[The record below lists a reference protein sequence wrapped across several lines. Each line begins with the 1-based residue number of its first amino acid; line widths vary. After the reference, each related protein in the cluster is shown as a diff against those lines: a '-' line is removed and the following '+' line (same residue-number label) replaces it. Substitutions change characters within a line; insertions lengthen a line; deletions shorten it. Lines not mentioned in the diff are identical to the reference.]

1 MRGQVVLDEVS
12 GDIWP
17 DTFNLQSLKSATKLS
32 CLLEVIGTG
41 GIQPSALSCNSKF
54 LAVVTQGEDG
64 SNRLFII
71 HHEEK
76 RFYLLKRMAK
86 PCTALV
92 FHPYM
97 ENMLFLATA
106 ATKIYRINAD
116 DGSVV
121 VMEGHTSP
129 AKGIHSGSRSPLVLS
144 YNTDEVFLWSWPS
157 LTLTNKLRLEDR
169 VAVVWAGHVWQ
180 RDELVVCFING
191 SLLLWPSQD
200 LSTQRTI
207 EPPSGLD
214 FDFTAF
220 TLSSG
225 GEWIVGGG
233 KSHLMV
239 TYSLVGRRVSQVVQL
254 PSSCNSVYQVIF
266 LPPVHPRFCQVLA
279 ILNTTGVL
287 NIIDF
292 TSMTKI
298 KTVRSQRFNI
308 DSVSVSE
315 DGNFLAVSYANS
327 ITKVYPVNALF
338 PEDPKN
344 VELRNIKKR
353 DVEFKIIEKMEVPE
367 RKEEEGEKDKRK
379 REKHKEL
386 KELLDRNKWYPIL
399 VEFKSYPEKYRSL
412 IWVSMLELPRNYLVF
427 STLLDKGMHSAFE
440 GLKEVLKLSDG
451 SLLKTLQ
458 GTLSCL
464 AHWAP
469 FLSSIEYL
477 PELIFP
483 FVKFFHSNRLL
494 CFEVAVTFIM
504 NWCRLWFEFWPKP
517 SVTVLTVIERLICE
531 NDPVLLAHLMK
542 LQVTAEDYAWSLLT
556 NAFSRVLSNEDWVVL
571 WDHIFSN
578 PPSFLPCAA
587 AAFTI
592 KSRHT
597 LLTCEDA
604 QDVKTYYS
612 QEAWISVKHI
622 IDKAYFIYQNTSAE
636 TLPKELFG
644 ELKPMPK
651 GGLPI
656 FNIGPRD
663 AREEERGNVERK
675 LRNLSLR
682 TEALKH
688 KQSKATEDTSRLA
701 EKEEMVYTI
710 GRKDLEKQEEECL
723 NSILNLRKRHLA
735 TAELDAS

>member
-1 MRGQVVLDEVS
+1 M
-12 GDIWP
+12 
-17 DTFNLQSLKSATKLS
+17 
-32 CLLEVIGTG
+32 
-41 GIQPSALSCNSKF
+41 
-54 LAVVTQGEDG
+54 
-64 SNRLFII
+64 
-71 HHEEK
+71 K
-76 RFYLLKRMAK
+76 RK
-86 PCTALV
+86 
-92 FHPYM
+92 
-97 ENMLFLATA
+97 
-106 ATKIYRINAD
+106 D

-254 PSSCNSVYQVIF
+254 PSSCNSVYQAIF

-353 DVEFKIIEKMEVPE
+353 D
-367 RKEEEGEKDKRK
+367 
-379 REKHKEL
+379 
-386 KELLDRNKWYPIL
+386 ELLDRNKWYPIL

-517 SVTVLTVIERLICE
+517 SVTVLT
-531 NDPVLLAHLMK
+531 
-542 LQVTAEDYAWSLLT
+542 
-556 NAFSRVLSNEDWVVL
+556 VLSNEDWVVL